1 MKRIKNA
8 KRSAARGK
16 PGSMPA
22 TYRVLAEGLRREYF
36 FYRHGTDGVFTYVSP
51 SIAAVL
57 GYTRAEFLR
66 HFSDYLTDSPVNK
79 AVLARTRQSI
89 LGRRQPPYEVEI
101 FHKDG
106 GVRTLEVLEVPVR
119 ERGRVVAVEGIARD
133 ITLEKRAG
141 EKMAAARA
149 EAEERERLVLRH
161 SGDGII
167 GTDAAG
173 RVIFM
178 NGAAERLLGWKPHE
192 LAGRP
197 LHPAIHYKH
206 ADGTPYPATV
216 CPMNAAMRRGKSSR
230 VEGELLWRK
239 DGSSFPVSY
248 SAHPIWRAGK
258 PDGAVITFQ
267 DITERKRL
275 EESRDFLVHALV
287 HDLNNP
293 LAAIVAAAEMA
304 YECPAGL
311 AVCANRE
318 EIGIIHGAAMDMKRL
333 LSDILDINRMESG
346 HLRLARRRLRPSAL
360 AAAAVR
366 PIRVLAGS
374 SGKKVDVAVSPGLP
388 RINADIVVLRRVLEN
403 LLGNSLKFTPPG
415 TAVKLAAARKGK
427 FVVFSVSDSGAGVR
441 PENLDRIFDKYFQS
455 DQPAEMARKG
465 KGLGLTF
472 CRLAVEAHGGSI
484 KAENLA
490 GGGCRVSFT
499 LPADGAAEK

>member
-1 MKRIKNA
+1 MKPIKTASRTAAQGKAGRNA
-8 KRSAARGK
+8 NS
-16 PGSMPA
+16 
-22 TYRVLAEGLRREYF
+22 YHVLAEGLRREYF
-36 FYRHGTDGVFTYVSP
+36 FYRHGRDGVFTYVSP
-51 SIAAVL
+51 SITAVL
-57 GYTRAEFLR
+57 GYSRAEFLR
-66 HFSDYLTDSPVNK
+66 HFADYLTESPVNK
-79 AVLARTRQSI
+79 AVVSHTRQSL
-89 LGRRQPPYEVEI
+89 LGHRQPPYEVEI

-106 GVRTLEVLEVPVR
+106 SVRTLEVLEVPVR

-149 EAEERERLVLRH
+149 EAEQRERLVLRH

-167 GTDAAG
+167 GMDASG

-178 NGAAERLLGWKPHE
+178 NDAAERLLGWKAHE

-197 LHPAIHYKH
+197 LHPAIHYKRP
-206 ADGTPYPATV
+206 DGSAYPPAG
-216 CPMNAAMRRGKSSR
+216 CPMNAALRRGKSSR

-239 DGSSFPVSY
+239 DGTGFPVSY

-258 PDGAVITFQ
+258 PDGAVINFRDVT
-267 DITERKRL
+267 DRKRL
-275 EESRDFLVHALV
+275 EESRDFLAHALV

-304 YECPAGL
+304 EVCPAGL
-311 AVCANRE
+311 PSCANRE
-318 EIGIIHGAAMDMKRL
+318 EIRIIHGAAMDMKRL

-346 HLRLARRRLRPSAL
+346 HLRLARRLLRPSVL
-360 AAAAVR
+360 AAAAAR
-366 PIRVLAGS
+366 PAGVMA
-374 SGKKVDVAVSPGLP
+374 KVMGRKLEISAAPGLP
-388 RINADIVVLRRVLEN
+388 RVGADPVMLRRVLEN
-403 LLGNSLKFTPPG
+403 LLGNALKFAPHG
-415 TAVKLAAARKGK
+415 TAVRLAAARKGR

-441 PENLDRIFDKYFQS
+441 PENLERIFDKYFQS

-484 KAENLA
+484 KAENLD

-499 LPADGAAEK
+499 LPTAGAVKK